1 MKTEDDMTAV
11 HWLISYMED
20 SRMAEKM
27 SYPIQRISLTFTFFE
42 DKVVPL
48 FHWFPPK
55 NPSLKHASTCVLSEE
70 CLQEFYR
77 QGQRCYV
84 EKTFIT
90 DVTSAL
96 GLYS

>member
-1 MKTEDDMTAV
+1 
-11 HWLISYMED
+11 MED